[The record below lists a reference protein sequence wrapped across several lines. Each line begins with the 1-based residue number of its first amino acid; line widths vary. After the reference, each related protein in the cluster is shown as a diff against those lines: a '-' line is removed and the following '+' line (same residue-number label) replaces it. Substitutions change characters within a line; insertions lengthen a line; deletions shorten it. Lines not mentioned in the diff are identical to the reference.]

1 MKILLLGSEGQ
12 LGRCISNKFNNSHY
26 ELVDTNRSNLDITE
40 NNRVF
45 NFFKSIKPQI
55 VINAAAYAAV
65 DDAESNFSEANKIN
79 NLAVSN
85 ISKACLDNNSLL
97 IHVSTDYVF
106 DGATNTPYLEND
118 KTNPINVY
126 GKTKLL
132 GEEAI
137 KNIGCKHIIIRTSW
151 LFSQY
156 GKNFLKTMIDLS
168 SARKEL
174 NIINDQFG
182 CPTYAPDLAEA
193 IKKIIDFYPNKLTY
207 GTYHFAGDQPCSW
220 ADFAEKIFEIADKKN
235 FINDIPK
242 IIPVGSDHYI
252 TPAKRPKNSILN
264 SNLIKKEFNIDP
276 SDWKD
281 GIRKAIL
288 KF

>member
-252 TPAKRPKNSILN
+252 TSAKRPKNSILN

>member
-12 LGRCISNKFNNSHY
+12 LGRCISNKFNYSHY

-235 FINDIPK
+235 FINNIPK

-252 TPAKRPKNSILN
+252 TSAKRPKNSILN

>member
-1 MKILLLGSEGQ
+1 MKILLLGSDGQ
-12 LGRCISNKFNNSHY
+12 LGRCISDKFNTSHY
-26 ELVDTNRSNLDITE
+26 ELVYTNRSSLDITDK
-40 NNRVF
+40 NKVL
-45 NFFKSIKPQI
+45 NFLKSLKPQI

-79 NLAVSN
+79 HLAVSN
-85 ISKACLDNNSLL
+85 ISKACLENNLLL
-97 IHVSTDYVF
+97 IHISTDYVF
-106 DGATNTPYLEND
+106 DGITDTSYLEDD

-132 GEEAI
+132 GEEAV

-151 LFSQY
+151 LFSEY
-156 GKNFLKTMIDLS
+156 GKNFLKVMLDLS
-168 SARKEL
+168 SKRKEL

-193 IKKIIDFYPNKLTY
+193 IKKILDFYPNKLTY
-207 GTYHFAGDQPCSW
+207 GTYHFAGDQTCSW
-220 ADFAEKIFEIADKKN
+220 ADFAEKIFEIANEKK
-235 FINDIPK
+235 FISNIPK

-252 TPAKRPKNSILN
+252 TSAKRPTNSILN
-264 SNLIKKEFNIDP
+264 SNLIKKQFNVDP
-276 SDWKD
+276 SDWRD
-281 GIRKAIL
+281 GIRKTIL